1 MIKYN
6 IGMKNNISNNN
17 KGGFVQIIIVI
28 IVVLVLMKFFDISL
42 PDIFNWIGW
51 FFNRMADYLRGLF

>member
-1 MIKYN
+1 MMNK
-6 IGMKNNISNNN
+6 MSNNR
-17 KGGFVQIIIVI
+17 GGFIQIIIII
-28 IVVLVLMKFFDISL
+28 IVVLVLMKFFDVTI